1 MFFCSLLP
9 DFVESRDLYDAE
21 CRMDCFHILSQ
32 CLRQRPVLPAWTV
45 RGHTSPLTQATPTE
59 RASRFFILTKL

>member
-1 MFFCSLLP
+1 ML

-21 CRMDCFHILSQ
+21 CRMHCFHTLSQAYQ